1 MRLSSIHLYTDMV
14 QAVVWVHRRRTKG
27 TVRRGLVPLLFR
39 MSDENQDVAQVQV
52 SVPPRAR

>member
-1 MRLSSIHLYTDMV
+1 MRVSSIRLYRDMV
-14 QAVVWVHRRRTKG
+14 QAVVWCHRRRMKG

-52 SVPPRAR
+52 SVPPRVR

>member
-1 MRLSSIHLYTDMV
+1 MRVSSIRLYRDMV
-14 QAVVWVHRRRTKG
+14 QAVVWCHRRRMKG
-27 TVRRGLVPLLFR
+27 TVRRGPVPLLFR

>member
-1 MRLSSIHLYTDMV
+1 M
-14 QAVVWVHRRRTKG
+14 KG

-52 SVPPRAR
+52 SVPPRVR